1 MTTDGVAINPDQQIF
16 KMGPSIH
23 NDTMEKFNDIAPMII
38 LEPANQFYDNE
49 QIITSDD
56 LAISDLSNSK
66 FENGNMYVYSNSYD
80 ETHFSITVIDNDKID
95 VGLMNCYETIEN
107 SSFDAL
113 NNIIDYNEIS
123 EVPVLNPYPEQD
135 TVTNNELFENDQRH
149 EIVQDVAE
157 EIKIKTEKHV
167 NGEESKVVVDN
178 SKQTPKVGQGSL
190 ECILKNLLIESKN
203 QESSQTVPLS
213 NGCKRPG
220 IFSNSTQKKIKL
232 NDDVNGTL
240 EDQPKLDML
249 KENEGK
255 MKKVNINQPENIE
268 ILKIETKPPKS
279 NCIDKDLTS
288 LNWLHKLNIVKVPQ
302 LPTPPS
308 SPTFQKNCNKK
319 PNSFSLR
326 LQYGT

>member
-1 MTTDGVAINPDQQIF
+1 MTTDGVAINPDQQIL

-49 QIITSDD
+49 QIIISDN

-66 FENGNMYVYSNSYD
+66 FENGNMYINSNSYD
-80 ETHFSITVIDNDKID
+80 ETHFSITVIDNDKVDI
-95 VGLMNCYETIEN
+95 GLMNCYETIEN

-113 NNIIDYNEIS
+113 NSMIDYSELS

-135 TVTNNELFENDQRH
+135 TVTSNELFESNQRH
-149 EIVQDVAE
+149 ETVQNIAE
-157 EIKIKTEKHV
+157 EIKEEKSILV
-167 NGEESKVVVDN
+167 EETKVVVDN
-178 SKQTPKVGQGSL
+178 SKQTPKEGQGSL

-203 QESSQTVPLS
+203 QESSQNVPLL
-213 NGCKRPG
+213 NGCKRPAL
-220 IFSNSTQKKIKL
+220 FSNSTQKKIKL
-232 NDDVNGTL
+232 NEDINGIS
-240 EDQPKLDML
+240 EPKIESI
-249 KENEGK
+249 KENDGK
-255 MKKVNINQPENIE
+255 MKKINISQPENIQ

-308 SPTFQKNCNKK
+308 SPTFQKNCKK

-326 LQYGT
+326 LQYGKQKI